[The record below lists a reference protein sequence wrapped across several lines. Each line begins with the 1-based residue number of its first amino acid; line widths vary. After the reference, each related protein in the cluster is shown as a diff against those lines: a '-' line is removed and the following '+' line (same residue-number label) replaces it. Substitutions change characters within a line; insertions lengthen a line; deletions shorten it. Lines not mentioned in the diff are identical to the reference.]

1 MAKLRILIVEDN
13 PSACA
18 AYMQHADNMEDISI
32 VNITNSSNTALN
44 NIKDYSP
51 DAVILEL
58 ELLQGAGNGFDVL
71 EGIHNLSLNR
81 LPYILIT
88 TSNSSNITHNY
99 ARKLGADFILSK
111 NQADYTDK
119 MPLEFLCRMKSVI
132 QSKPEYCDLIDMDVP
147 YKSSSIKQYISAEL
161 GYIGIQPK
169 AVGHKY
175 LVDAILLLIN
185 NSSDIYKSL
194 AEKYQ
199 KTEESIKRAMQYE
212 ICRAWKSCDT
222 MQLMSHYKAHINSSK
237 GVPTTTELIYY
248 YADKIRAAVH

>member
-13 PSACA
+13 PATCV
-18 AYMQHADNMEDISI
+18 AYTQHADNMEDISI

-58 ELLQGAGNGFDVL
+58 EMLQGAGNGLDVL
-71 EGIHNLSLNR
+71 EGIHNLSLDK

-99 ARKLGADFILSK
+99 AHKLGADFILSK

-132 QSKPEYCDLIDMDVP
+132 QSKPEYSDLTAMDIP
-147 YKSSSIKQYISAEL
+147 LDGSNIQHCISAEL

-185 NSSDIYKSL
+185 NSSDIYRTL
-194 AEKYQ
+194 TEKYQ

-222 MQLMSHYKAHINSSK
+222 RQLLSHYTAHINSSK

-248 YADKIRAAVH
+248 YADKIKAAVH

>member
-1 MAKLRILIVEDN
+1 MAKLKILIVEDN
-13 PSACA
+13 PATCV
-18 AYMQHADNMEDISI
+18 AYMQHANNMEDISI
-32 VNITNSSNTALN
+32 VNITNSSNTALD
-44 NIKDYSP
+44 NIKDYLP

-58 ELLQGAGNGFDVL
+58 EMLQGAGNGFDVL
-71 EGIHNLSLNR
+71 EGIHNLSLDK

-99 ARKLGADFILSK
+99 ARRLGADFILSK
-111 NQADYTDK
+111 NQTNYTDK

-132 QSKPEYCDLIDMDVP
+132 QSNSEYCDMTVMDIP
-147 YKSSSIKQYISAEL
+147 LDGPNIQHYISAEL

-175 LVDAILLLIN
+175 LVDAILLLMN

-222 MQLMSHYKAHINSSK
+222 TKLMLHYTAHINSSK

-248 YADKIRAAVH
+248 YADKIKTSVH